1 MKVREH
7 QREPLRRDLWLGFIL
22 LSLMMAVISLQLIKL
37 PLSVPMAALGFL
49 GVLIF
54 IFPYILSIN
63 PTLVKVV
70 RGYMEETS
78 RPLWPLPAVLL
89 LLSQL
94 YLLAAGLFTLKL
106 FFMAAVYCLLPVLLI
121 AAAKKKSPFFNLFDA
136 LTVLVLWLP
145 IEFGCLSAASLPPQ
159 HGLIG
164 VYQLVGLVL
173 LIYFFFIV
181 RELPQAGLT
190 YRLKSKEIQLSIQS
204 CLVFFI
210 AALILGLPTGFFRL
224 SHSLPGLGAIAG
236 TLLTIAFFIA
246 LPEEILFRGVIQN
259 ALEQKW
265 AQQANGSNK
274 ALAAASL
281 LFGLAHANNHN
292 APFLDW
298 RLGSLGVW
306 HFPWVYVLLAALAG
320 VAYGWVFQKTRKVTA
335 AALTHLLVNG
345 TWALFFNG

>member
-7 QREPLRRDLWLGFIL
+7 QREPLRRDLLLGLIL
-22 LSLMMAVISLQLIKL
+22 LSLLMAVISFRLIKL
-37 PLSVPMAALGFL
+37 PLSVPMAALGFV
-49 GVLIF
+49 GVLAFTI
-54 IFPYILSIN
+54 PYVLSIN
-63 PTLVKVV
+63 PTLIKVV
-70 RGYMEETS
+70 RGSMEEKS
-78 RPLWPLPAVLL
+78 RPLWPLPVGLF

-94 YLLAAGLFTLKL
+94 YLAAAGLFTLKL
-106 FFMAAVYCLLPVLLI
+106 FITAAVYCLLPVLLI
-121 AAAKKKSPFFNLFDA
+121 AAAKRKSPSFNFYDM
-136 LTVLVLWLP
+136 LTVFCLWLP

-164 VYQLVGLVL
+164 LYQLAGLVL
-173 LIYFFFIV
+173 LIYFYFIV
-181 RELPQAGLT
+181 RELPPAGLT

-210 AALILGLPTGFFRL
+210 AALILGLPTGFISL
-224 SHSLPGLGAIAG
+224 SHALPGLGVVVG

-265 AQQANGSNK
+265 AHQANGSNK

-298 RLGSLGVW
+298 NLGSLGIW
-306 HFPWVYVLLAALAG
+306 HFPWVYVILATLAG
-320 VAYGWVFQKTRKVTA
+320 LAYGWVFQKTRKVTA
-335 AALTHLLVNG
+335 AALTHLLVDG